1 MTYEWSFGDL
11 TCFKAYEGQVDVVSG
26 IPWTLTAIDGAHSAS
41 DFSTVVVSYS
51 AGDPFIAFA
60 DLTKANIEGWVEE
73 ALDVGA
79 IKSRLDAQVAAQ
91 QSPTTENLPTP
102 WSDEN

>member
-1 MTYEWSFGDL
+1 MTYEWTFEDL
-11 TCFKAYEGQVDVVSG
+11 TIYKEHEGQVDVVSG
-26 IPWTLTAIDGAHSAS
+26 IPWTLTATDGDHSAS
-41 DFSTVVVSYS
+41 DFSTVVVQYQ

-73 ALDVGA
+73 ALDVDA
-79 IKSRLDAQVAAQ
+79 IKSRLDARVAEQ

-102 WSDEN
+102 WSDGN

>member
-11 TCFKAYEGQVDVVSG
+11 TCFKEYEGQVDVVSG
-26 IPWTLTAIDGAHSAS
+26 IPWMLTAKNGAYSAT

-51 AGDPFIAFA
+51 AGDPFIAFG

-73 ALDVGA
+73 ILDVDA
-79 IKSRLDAQVAAQ
+79 IKQRLDAEIAEQEN
-91 QSPTTENLPTP
+91 PTIEVLAPP
-102 WSDEN
+102 WG